1 MNTKNQT
8 MTELSEIMVTKQG
21 SVDPSK
27 APNESFDL
35 LSIPAY
41 DQGEP
46 QVIQGCEIGSTK
58 KRVQPND
65 VLLSRIVPHIRRAWV
80 VPPIRSRRQIASS
93 EWIVFRSDKIW
104 PSYLRHVLMADEF
117 HHQFMNTVAG
127 VGGSLMR
134 ARPEFVK
141 RIKIYLPKLAKQRR
155 IAAILDKADAIRRK
169 RCRAIELTDQFLKS
183 AFLEMFGDPVTNP
196 KGYETKQLSE
206 ISDIQGGL
214 QVTSKREGLPIKL
227 PYLRVANVHRES
239 LDLEIIK
246 PMQVT
251 PQEFARVKLVCGDI
265 LVVEGHGNR
274 DEIGRCAVWDASID
288 PCIHQNH
295 LIRIRLNPECAYP
308 TYVSAYLNSAG
319 GRRQLFRRSNTTSG
333 LNTISTTTLK
343 STTVLLPEKSAQQR
357 YLDLVA
363 KVNQLRSA
371 QRIIHA
377 SGDAFFNSLVQ
388 RAFRGELTG

>member
-1 MNTKNQT
+1 

-141 RIKIYLPKLAKQRR
+141 RIKIYLPKLAEQRR

-169 RCRAIELTDQFLKS
+169 RRRAIELTDQFLKS
-183 AFLEMFGDPVTNP
+183 AFLELFGDPVTNP
-196 KGYETKQLSE
+196 KSYRRVCLHELADGSEGIKCGPFGTQLSKSE
-206 ISDIQGGL
+206 FQG
-214 QVTSKREGLPIKL
+214 EGVPLWGIKH
-227 PYLRVANVHRES
+227 V
-239 LDLEIIK
+239 
-246 PMQVT
+246 
-251 PQEFARVKLVCGDI
+251 
-265 LVVEGHGNR
+265 NR
-274 DEIGRCAVWDASID
+274 DFSTGTVEFLTPTKAKTLNQYSLVPGDLVMTRKGTIGNCAIYPASFPD
-288 PCIHQNH
+288 GVMHSD
-295 LIRIRLNPECAYP
+295 LLRIRLNSRRC
-308 TYVSAYLNSAG
+308 VSKFVMCQLVFSQHVEHQISLLSQGAIMAG
-319 GRRQLFRRSNTTSG
+319 INVTKLKQIELLEPPLAEQIRFGDLFDKR
-333 LNTISTTTLK
+333 LQ
-343 STTVLLPEKSAQQR
+343 AQQVQFSQNR
-357 YLDLVA
+357 LEDNL
-363 KVNQLRSA
+363 
-371 QRIIHA
+371 
-377 SGDAFFNSLVQ
+377 FNSLVQ